1 MLDNCLLDRAQFRYL
16 GIKFKPLLHNIKFG
30 GSLATY
36 YNDVKYKKRVFICNG
51 INQQGIAFENSK
63 KHFLKQ
69 SSSGSLVFYNQAVNS
84 CAQPDG
90 IYVDQKRKE
99 CHGSEL
105 KFTFGK
111 EIKFFI

>member
-16 GIKFKPLLHNIKFG
+16 FKPLLHNIKFN

-36 YNDVKYKKRVFICNG
+36 YNYDAKYKKRVFIYNG
-51 INQQGIAFENSK
+51 INRQGIAFENNK

-69 SSSGSLVFYNQAVNS
+69 SSSGSLVFYDQAVNS
-84 CAQPDG
+84 CAQPDSNH
-90 IYVDQKRKE
+90 VNQKRNG
-99 CHGSEL
+99 CHGAKL

-111 EIKFFI
+111 EIKCFI